1 MSRMRI
7 VVNVVGAI
15 AVTTAVLVA
24 HGVPDRSPD
33 AASPVS
39 WPILTVGDRV
49 HGYRLMHSPDAIA
62 AFDNGDGTFTLLARH
77 ASSASRWVI
86 SADDF
91 TLLDAMGETS
101 PESGRFATDVDAS
114 TFLGDG
120 WRLRIEAGRVV
131 ARTTGLRA
139 PGSGLRRDFLANAV
153 ASAADVPLY

>member
-1 MSRMRI
+1 MRI

-62 AFDNGDGTFTLLARH
+62 AFDNGDGTFIGQGLVSGHDRDKSGLAGQQICRE
-77 ASSASRWVI
+77 S
-86 SADDF
+86 D
-91 TLLDAMGETS
+91 
-101 PESGRFATDVDAS
+101 PEDCIDQAT
-114 TFLGDG
+114 FGG
-120 WRLRIEAGRVV
+120 F
-131 ARTTGLRA
+131 
-139 PGSGLRRDFLANAV
+139 GSGLTFTGHDDVFLA
-153 ASAADVPLY
+153 VPDRGRSTA

>member
-1 MSRMRI
+1 MRI

-24 HGVPDRSPD
+24 HGVPDRSPE

-39 WPILTVGDRV
+39 RPILAVGDRV

-77 ASSASRWVI
+77 ASNASRWVI

-114 TFLGDG
+114 TFLGDR

-131 ARTTGLRA
+131 AMRETG
-139 PGSGLRRDFLANAV
+139 S
-153 ASAADVPLY
+153 

>member
-24 HGVPDRSPD
+24 HGVSDRSPD

-120 WRLRIEAGRVV
+120 WRLRI
-131 ARTTGLRA
+131 
-139 PGSGLRRDFLANAV
+139 
-153 ASAADVPLY
+153 